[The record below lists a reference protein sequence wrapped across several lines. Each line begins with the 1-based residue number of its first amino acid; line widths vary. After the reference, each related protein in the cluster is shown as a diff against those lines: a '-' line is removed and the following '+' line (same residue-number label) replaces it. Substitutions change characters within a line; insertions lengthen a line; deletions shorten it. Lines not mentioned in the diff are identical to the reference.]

1 MIIMGPHCC
10 MEGMQ
15 YTLQVP
21 RIEPEMGDG
30 DLIRD
35 CLLPRQWTQSNDSQ
49 SVFPGPA
56 EHLGTCNSQP
66 QPRRFDYIMGWVF
79 QCLIKSLGDF
89 LMVLKLAQRGKEIS
103 PKSQLFE
110 KWSWNWKK
118 KNLFLT
124 AKLAW
129 MCPHTH
135 TPQERLKF
143 KMTSWS
149 SL

>member
-1 MIIMGPHCC
+1 MGPHCC

-21 RIEPEMGDG
+21 RSEPEMGDG

-56 EHLGTCNSQP
+56 QLLGTCDSQP

-118 KNLFLT
+118 KSLPDCK
-124 AKLAW
+124 AC
-129 MCPHTH
+129 MDMRTH
-135 TPQERLKF
+135 TTHERLKF